1 MNSIKIYFVFLAS
14 AAISFSVSAQTLT
27 LENALRVAQEKSPA
41 LQKSTLELKQ
51 SYFGLKSAKL
61 SFWSTVDL
69 NLTTPFLSK
78 NITEVLDTSGKTS
91 FVEREYIS
99 YSSELSINQPIIW
112 TDGTLSLINSITA
125 RQDKGFDK
133 NFIGDVRL
141 RLTQPLFTYNRRSTG
156 LERAEIQ
163 LAIAQKSYT
172 VNQQE
177 IIFQVKSAYFDWF
190 KAVQFVKIAESEL
203 EQVKSSYDLAKKKFD
218 SGIIA
223 EVEVLKLEVDYA
235 TSQNDVYQKKTSA
248 LSAENKLKILLGM
261 PLEEK
266 ISTPQE
272 INLRQIKV
280 ATESI
285 LPEALKNR
293 PEIDNAQKFLRLQEI
308 SVTETDAQ
316 REFRMDLSLEVGL
329 TKTDPVFAELAR
341 NPNRAQQ
348 VSVNLSIPIWDW
360 GRNSA
365 QVQSQQAVYDSR
377 QIDVNE
383 AKKNLVNEINNLTEG
398 YLAAESRLKILEK
411 TVSLAQKSYDISYQK
426 FRSGNLSSEELAQTQ
441 KRLTDSKVNSIT
453 ALLDYH
459 LSIAALNKACLF
471 DWENNLPLTEN
482 LPQFED

>member
-1 MNSIKIYFVFLAS
+1 MNSVKIYLVILAS
-14 AAISFSVSAQTLT
+14 AGISLSVSAQTLT
-27 LENALRVAQEKSPA
+27 LEAALQVAQEKSPA

-61 SFWSTVDL
+61 ASWSTVDL
-69 NLTTPFLSK
+69 RLVTPQIKKEYTIVYTDSGSK
-78 NITEVLDTSGKTS
+78 YITVDNILYSTEFKIT
-91 FVEREYIS
+91 
-99 YSSELSINQPIIW
+99 QPIIW
-112 TDGTLSLINSITA
+112 TDSKLSLINTIDATRDLGYIKNYKGNLSI
-125 RQDKGFDK
+125 Q
-133 NFIGDVRL
+133 L
-141 RLTQPLFTYNRRSTG
+141 EQPLFTYNKQSVG
-156 LERAEIQ
+156 LEKAEIQ
-163 LAIAQKSYT
+163 LTIAEKNYLA
-172 VNQQE
+172 NQQD

-190 KAVQFVKIAESEL
+190 KAIQFVRIAESEL

-248 LSAENKLKILLGM
+248 LSAENRLKILLGM
-261 PLEEK
+261 PLEEN
-266 ISTPQE
+266 ISAPSE
-272 INLRQIKV
+272 INLKQIKIG
-280 ATESI
+280 TESI

-293 PEIDNAQKFLRLQEI
+293 PEIDNAQKYLRLQEI
-308 SVTETDAQ
+308 SVIETDAQ
-316 REFRMDLSLEVGL
+316 REFNMSLVLGVGL
-329 TKTDPVFAELAR
+329 TKADADLAR
-341 NPNRAQQ
+341 ITNNPNRSQD
-348 VSVNLSIPIWDW
+348 VSLTLTVPIWDW

-365 QVQSQQAVYDSR
+365 QVQSQRAVYDSR
-377 QIDVNE
+377 QIDVSE
-383 AKKNLVNEINNLTEG
+383 AKKNLVNEINNLTES

>member
-1 MNSIKIYFVFLAS
+1 MKSVKIYFVVLAS
-14 AAISFSVSAQTLT
+14 AILSFSISAQTLT
-27 LENALRVAQEKSPA
+27 LETALKIAQEKSPA

-61 SFWSTVDL
+61 SFWSSVDL

-99 YSSELSINQPIIW
+99 YSSELSINQPIVW
-112 TDGTLSLINSITA
+112 TDGTLSLINTITA

-163 LAIAQKSYT
+163 LSIAQKNYY
-172 VNQQE
+172 VNHQD

-190 KAVQFVKIAESEL
+190 KAIQFVKIAESEL
-203 EQVKSSYDLAKKKFD
+203 EQVKSSYELAKKKYD

-235 TSQNDVYQKKTSA
+235 TSQNDVYQKKTTASA
-248 LSAENKLKILLGM
+248 AENRLKLLLGL

-266 ISTPQE
+266 ISAPEQ
-272 INLRQIKV
+272 INLSQVKV

-285 LPEALKNR
+285 LAEALKNR
-293 PEIDNAQKFLRLQEI
+293 PEIDNAQKYLRLQEI
-308 SVTETDAQ
+308 SVIETDAQ

-329 TKTDPVFAELAR
+329 TKTDPIFAELTR

-348 VSVNLSIPIWDW
+348 VSINLSMPIWDW

-365 QVQSQQAVYDSR
+365 QVQSQKAVYDSR
-377 QIDVNE
+377 QIDVGE
-383 AKKNLVNEINNLTEG
+383 AKKNLVNEINNLTEN

-471 DWENNLPLTEN
+471 DWENNLPLNEN

>member
-1 MNSIKIYFVFLAS
+1 MKSVKTYFVILAS
-14 AAISFSVSAQTLT
+14 AILSFSISAQTLT
-27 LENALRVAQEKSPA
+27 LETALKIAQEKSPA

-61 SFWSTVDL
+61 SFWSSVDL

-99 YSSELSINQPIIW
+99 YSSELSINQPIVW
-112 TDGTLSLINSITA
+112 TDGTLSLINTITA

-163 LAIAQKSYT
+163 LSIAQKNYY
-172 VNQQE
+172 VNHQD
-177 IIFQVKSAYFDWF
+177 IIFQVKSSYFDWF
-190 KAVQFVKIAESEL
+190 KAIQFVKIAESEL
-203 EQVKSSYDLAKKKFD
+203 EQVKSSYELAKKKYD

-235 TSQNDVYQKKTSA
+235 TSQNDVYQKKTTASA
-248 LSAENKLKILLGM
+248 AENRLKLLLGL

-266 ISTPQE
+266 ISAPEQ
-272 INLRQIKV
+272 INLSQVKV

-285 LPEALKNR
+285 LAEALKNR
-293 PEIDNAQKFLRLQEI
+293 PEIDNAKKYLRLQEI
-308 SVTETDAQ
+308 SVIETDAQ

-329 TKTDPVFAELAR
+329 TKTDPIFAELTR

-348 VSVNLSIPIWDW
+348 ISVILSMPIWDW

-365 QVQSQQAVYDSR
+365 QVQSQKAVYDSR
-377 QIDVNE
+377 QIDVGE
-383 AKKNLVNEINNLTEG
+383 AKKNLINEINNLTEN

-471 DWENNLPLTEN
+471 DWENNLPLNEN